1 MKKSFFSVVLLALLP
16 FAMQAQADQKLINKA
31 HKGNTAAM
39 VLLGEC
45 YENGAGVALDSAQAL
60 KWFQRAAEQGDGEG
74 WLRVSQYYLRG
85 TLLPAD
91 TARYLAIRQE
101 WADKGLPNGLTAL
114 GVAYECGYG
123 VKADTARALELYEQ
137 AVKKGSSWGYEV
149 MGNDYAT
156 GELGVQKDV
165 KKAAQYFEKSYKLGN
180 QDGASRLAFLYMSE
194 GDYKAAWKWA
204 NEGMRWGDPDAITV
218 AAQMHASGLGVAKDE
233 AKAQQMMEEL
243 VGNHH
248 SLRYSQALAGILF
261 MYPDSAALRDSAKA
275 IRLWNA
281 GDAFGSSACQL
292 ELAKVRMQQGD
303 YPGAY
308 AYCRKVAQKELNDGY
323 QGDACYMAA
332 LLRYDEEAGMLDKKE
347 VIAWL
352 TRGADKFGSAACA
365 MELATL
371 YEGDEDYSDMP
382 MAVKYYRRT
391 ADLGNTDGL
400 LNLGKMYAKNGNT
413 ERAQE
418 CFQEMVDKG
427 ETDGYFWMAM
437 LYDMGEDGKN
447 CLRTLEA
454 GDKKGSKMCAE
465 GLGTI
470 YEYGLHDKKVDNKK
484 AAAYYAKAG
493 TPKAKYREGLLYL
506 NGEVG
511 KKSDKDIAQGLELIR
526 QSAEAGYTEAIYAL
540 GYAYETGQYVDSV
553 DHVKALSYYSRLA
566 ENNIPG
572 GQFKM
577 GLYYELGDGGL
588 PADSVKAIEY
598 YQKAADQG
606 HGEAMCYLGDFYRI
620 GRFLPLDRREAF
632 NLYMKAHEV
641 GEEAGTY
648 YVGRSYLE
656 GCGVDIDTAA
666 AIPYLREA
674 AAKGVGN
681 AAFRIA
687 EFYNYGQGGLPH
699 DSDSAAAYYMAGH
712 RGGSGDASYYI
723 GSQLLREGAYDKA
736 VEYLYV
742 AAKRG
747 NTGGMTAFA
756 LCLQEGLG
764 IDADPVTAHQIF
776 ENVVRREDNPV
787 AYCQLGIGC
796 LQGVGCPEDEALGK
810 AYLDTAANLGN
821 TLAMYNLGQCYLN
834 GYGCPTD
841 TTQAI
846 FWLEKAADN
855 ANINAINAIGDVY
868 EAKGD
873 FKNAALYYEK
883 AVAAG
888 SMQGYCN
895 LGYCYEQGQGVVL
908 SSKKAFELYMV
919 AAENGFNRGYLMVA
933 NCYLNGIYVEENAAE
948 ALAWLTKAAEN
959 GSVTAMYYAGT
970 ILEEGADGVKADPK
984 KAKAWYKKA
993 ADAGYAPAAAALG
1006 RMK

>member
-1 MKKSFFSVVLLALLP
+1 MKKSFFSVLLLALLP

-31 HKGNTAAM
+31 QKGNTAAM

-45 YENGAGVALDSAQAL
+45 YETGAGVALDSAQAL

-74 WLRVSQYYLRG
+74 WLRVSLYYLRG

-101 WADKGLPNGLTAL
+101 WADKGLPNGLAAL
-114 GVAYECGYG
+114 GTAYLYGYG
-123 VKADTARALELYEQ
+123 VKVDTARAIELYEQ
-137 AVKKGSSWGYEV
+137 AVKKGSSWGYEA
-149 MGNDYAT
+149 MSSIYGT
-156 GELGVQKDV
+156 GDCGMARDI
-165 KKAAQYFEKSYKLGN
+165 KKAIQYGEKAYKLGEHSSAA
-180 QDGASRLAFLYMSE
+180 GVAFFYA
-194 GDYKAAWKWA
+194 GQNDFKNAWKWA
-204 NEGMRWGDPDAITV
+204 NEGMRWNEPDAITLV
-218 AAQMHASGLGVAKDE
+218 AKMHAGGLGVAKDE

-243 VGNHH
+243 VANHH
-248 SLRYSQALAGILF
+248 SLRYSQAVAGGLF

-275 IRLWNA
+275 IRLWKA
-281 GDAFGSSACQL
+281 GDAFGSSACQM
-292 ELAKVRMQQGD
+292 ELAKVLWHQGE
-303 YPGAY
+303 YTEAY
-308 AYCRKVAQKELNDGY
+308 AYCKKVAEKDIDDGN
-323 QGDACYMAA
+323 QGDACYSAFFIGFNEDELGLTPQQAA
-332 LLRYDEEAGMLDKKE
+332 Q
-347 VIAWL
+347 WL
-352 TRGADKFGSAACA
+352 VRGADKFGSVDCA
-365 MELATL
+365 MTLAAF
-371 YEGDEDYSDMP
+371 YEDEEHRDMP
-382 MAVKYYRRT
+382 MAVKYYRRA
-391 ADLGNTDGL
+391 ADLGSTDGL
-400 LNLGKMYAKNGNT
+400 LSLGKLYANNGNAD
-413 ERAQE
+413 RAQE
-418 CFQEMVDKG
+418 CFDEMVAKG
-427 ETDGYFWMAM
+427 DVDGYFWTAM
-437 LYDMGEDGKN
+437 LYDMSEDGKN
-447 CLRTLEA
+447 CLRTLET

-484 AAAYYAKAG
+484 AATYYAKAG
-493 TPKAKYREGLLYL
+493 TPKALYREGLLYL

-511 KKSDKDIAQGLELIR
+511 KKSDKDIAHGMELIG
-526 QSAEAGYTEAIYAL
+526 QSAEAGYAEAIYAL
-540 GYAYETGQYVDSV
+540 GYAYETGQYVDSI
-553 DHVKALSYYSRLA
+553 DHVKALSYYSQLA
-566 ENNIPG
+566 ENQVAG

-598 YQKAADQG
+598 YQMAANQG

-620 GRFLPLDRREAF
+620 GRFLPLDRQEAF
-632 NLYMKAHEV
+632 RLYMQAHEV

-656 GCGVDIDTAA
+656 GCGVEIDTAA

-681 AAFRIA
+681 AAYRIA
-687 EFYNYGQGGLPH
+687 EFYNYGLGGLPH
-699 DSDSAAAYYMAGH
+699 DPDSALVYYMAGH

-723 GSQLLREGAYDKA
+723 GSQLMREEAYDKA

-747 NTGGMTAFA
+747 NTDGMTAFA

-776 ENVVRREDNPV
+776 ENVVRRVDNPL

-796 LQGVGCPEDEALGK
+796 LQGIGCPEDEALGK

-834 GYGCPTD
+834 GYGCPPD

-855 ANINAINAIGDVY
+855 AHISAINAIGDVY

-873 FKNAALYYEK
+873 FKNAALY
-883 AVAAG
+883 
-888 SMQGYCN
+888 
-895 LGYCYEQGQGVVL
+895 
-908 SSKKAFELYMV
+908 
-919 AAENGFNRGYLMVA
+919 
-933 NCYLNGIYVEENAAE
+933 
-948 ALAWLTKAAEN
+948 
-959 GSVTAMYYAGT
+959 
-970 ILEEGADGVKADPK
+970 
-984 KAKAWYKKA
+984 
-993 ADAGYAPAAAALG
+993 
-1006 RMK
+1006 

>member
-101 WADKGLPNGLTAL
+101 WADKGLPNGLAAL

-123 VKADTARALELYEQ
+123 VKADTAHALELYEQ

-156 GELGVQKDV
+156 GELGMQKDV

-465 GLGTI
+465 GLGI
-470 YEYGLHDKKVDNKK
+470 
-484 AAAYYAKAG
+484 
-493 TPKAKYREGLLYL
+493 
-506 NGEVG
+506 
-511 KKSDKDIAQGLELIR
+511 
-526 QSAEAGYTEAIYAL
+526 
-540 GYAYETGQYVDSV
+540 
-553 DHVKALSYYSRLA
+553 
-566 ENNIPG
+566 
-572 GQFKM
+572 
-577 GLYYELGDGGL
+577 
-588 PADSVKAIEY
+588 
-598 YQKAADQG
+598 
-606 HGEAMCYLGDFYRI
+606 
-620 GRFLPLDRREAF
+620 
-632 NLYMKAHEV
+632 NL
-641 GEEAGTY
+641 
-648 YVGRSYLE
+648 
-656 GCGVDIDTAA
+656 
-666 AIPYLREA
+666 
-674 AAKGVGN
+674 
-681 AAFRIA
+681 
-687 EFYNYGQGGLPH
+687 
-699 DSDSAAAYYMAGH
+699 
-712 RGGSGDASYYI
+712 
-723 GSQLLREGAYDKA
+723 
-736 VEYLYV
+736 
-742 AAKRG
+742 
-747 NTGGMTAFA
+747 
-756 LCLQEGLG
+756 
-764 IDADPVTAHQIF
+764 
-776 ENVVRREDNPV
+776 
-787 AYCQLGIGC
+787 
-796 LQGVGCPEDEALGK
+796 
-810 AYLDTAANLGN
+810 
-821 TLAMYNLGQCYLN
+821 
-834 GYGCPTD
+834 
-841 TTQAI
+841 
-846 FWLEKAADN
+846 
-855 ANINAINAIGDVY
+855 
-868 EAKGD
+868 
-873 FKNAALYYEK
+873 
-883 AVAAG
+883 
-888 SMQGYCN
+888 
-895 LGYCYEQGQGVVL
+895 
-908 SSKKAFELYMV
+908 
-919 AAENGFNRGYLMVA
+919 
-933 NCYLNGIYVEENAAE
+933 
-948 ALAWLTKAAEN
+948 
-959 GSVTAMYYAGT
+959 
-970 ILEEGADGVKADPK
+970 
-984 KAKAWYKKA
+984 
-993 ADAGYAPAAAALG
+993 
-1006 RMK
+1006 

>member
-101 WADKGLPNGLTAL
+101 WADKGLPNGLAAL

-123 VKADTARALELYEQ
+123 VKADTAHALELYEQ

-948 ALAWLTKAAEN
+948 ALVWLTKAAEN